1 MLAYDVRRKQ
11 SGRSGR
17 SGKSMTSGKST
28 MSGLSG
34 SARKRKAAAPD
45 ARAGVLSWNHASV
58 AETVPKLHGKKMLLV
73 GKPVDPRVFH
83 ILTVD
88 LEAGE
93 HFCVN
98 ISCHA
103 FLRDGD
109 SIKHCFHWTF
119 AFAVFIGLFH
129 WVRISQALW
138 SNGQVTY

>member
-1 MLAYDVRRKQ
+1 MDPRI
-11 SGRSGR
+11 RSGND
-17 SGKSMTSGKST
+17 SEIAWEK
-28 MSGLSG
+28 
-34 SARKRKAAAPD
+34 
-45 ARAGVLSWNHASV
+45 SV
-58 AETVPKLHGKKMLLV
+58 ACRQTCRPKG
-73 GKPVDPRVFH
+73 FS

-88 LEAGE
+88 LDAGE

-119 AFAVFIGLFH
+119 AFAVFIGIFH